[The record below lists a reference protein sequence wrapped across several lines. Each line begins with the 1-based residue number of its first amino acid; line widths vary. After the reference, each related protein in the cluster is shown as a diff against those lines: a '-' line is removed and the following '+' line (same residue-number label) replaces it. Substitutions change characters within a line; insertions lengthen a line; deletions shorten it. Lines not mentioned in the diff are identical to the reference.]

1 MTTANQT
8 LASPLQLQN
17 RIASRL
23 PAGAVDFAGRTMLAL
38 IFVLAG
44 YSKIG
49 AYDGNL
55 AYMASAGVPG
65 FLLPPVI
72 ALELLGGIALI
83 AGFQT
88 RLVAALL
95 AIFSISSAFLFHF
108 DLADQM
114 QFIMFFKN
122 IAMAG
127 GFLLLTIAPLGAWT
141 LDRKL
146 GA

>member
-1 MTTANQT
+1 MNNTTSQ
-8 LASPLQLQN
+8 PLPVNPN
-17 RIASRL
+17 RIADLL
-23 PAGAVDFAGRTMLAL
+23 PPGLTEFTGRTLLAL

-44 YSKIG
+44 YSKLG
-49 AYDGNL
+49 NYDGNL

-83 AGFQT
+83 AGFQV
-88 RLVAALL
+88 RLTALLL
-95 AIFSISSAFLFHF
+95 AIFSVSSAFLFHF

-122 IAMAG
+122 LAIAG
-127 GFLLLTIAPLGAWT
+127 GFLLLSVQRAGPWT

>member
-1 MTTANQT
+1 MTNA
-8 LASPLQLQN
+8 ASKTTPFNPN
-17 RIASRL
+17 RLVDLL
-23 PAGAVDFAGRTMLAL
+23 PPGLTEFTGRTLLAL

-44 YSKIG
+44 YSKLG
-49 AYDGNL
+49 NYDGNL

-83 AGFQT
+83 VGFQV
-88 RLVAALL
+88 RLIALLL
-95 AIFSISSAFLFHF
+95 AIFCVSSAFLFHLE
-108 DLADQM
+108 LADQM

-122 IAMAG
+122 LAIAG
-127 GFLLLTIAPLGAWT
+127 GFLLLSVQQPGPWT

>member
-1 MTTANQT
+1 MSTTPSNALPVNPNRVADLLPQG
-8 LASPLQLQN
+8 LAE
-17 RIASRL
+17 
-23 PAGAVDFAGRTMLAL
+23 FTGRTLLAL

-44 YSKIG
+44 FGKLG
-49 AYDGNL
+49 NYDGNL

-83 AGFQT
+83 VGFQV
-88 RLVAALL
+88 RLTALLL
-95 AIFSISSAFLFHF
+95 AIFCISSAFLFHF
-108 DLADQM
+108 QLADQM

-122 IAMAG
+122 IAIAG
-127 GFLLLTIAPLGAWT
+127 GFLLLSVHPSGPWT

>member
-1 MTTANQT
+1 MNTTTSSQ
-8 LASPLQLQN
+8 ASFNPN
-17 RIASRL
+17 RVADLL
-23 PAGAVDFAGRTMLAL
+23 PSGLVEFAGRTMLAL

-44 YSKIG
+44 YSKLG
-49 AYDGNL
+49 NYDGNL
-55 AYMASAGVPG
+55 AYMAAAGVPG

-83 AGFQT
+83 AGFQV
-88 RLVAALL
+88 RLTALLL
-95 AIFSISSAFLFHF
+95 AIFCVSSAFLFHF
-108 DLADQM
+108 QLADQM

-122 IAMAG
+122 IAIAG
-127 GFLLLTIAPLGAWT
+127 GFLLLSVQPAGPWT

>member
-1 MTTANQT
+1 MTSTTSRTTPFNPNR
-8 LASPLQLQN
+8 LADL
-17 RIASRL
+17 L
-23 PAGAVDFAGRTMLAL
+23 PPGLTEFAGRTLLAL
-38 IFVLAG
+38 MFVLAG
-44 YSKIG
+44 YSKLG
-49 AYDGNL
+49 NYDGNL

-83 AGFQT
+83 VGFQV
-88 RLVAALL
+88 RLIALL
-95 AIFSISSAFLFHF
+95 MAIFCVSSAFLFHF

-122 IAMAG
+122 IAIAG
-127 GFLLLTIAPLGAWT
+127 GFLLLSVQKAGPWT

>member
-1 MTTANQT
+1 MTTTTSRSVPFN
-8 LASPLQLQN
+8 PN
-17 RIASRL
+17 RIADLL
-23 PAGAVDFAGRTMLAL
+23 PPGLAEFAGRTMLAL

-44 YSKIG
+44 YSKLG
-49 AYDGNL
+49 NYDGNL
-55 AYMASAGVPG
+55 AYMASVGVPG

-83 AGFQT
+83 VGFQV
-88 RLVAALL
+88 RLTALLL
-95 AIFSISSAFLFHF
+95 AIFCISSAFLFHF

-122 IAMAG
+122 IAIAG
-127 GFLLLTIAPLGAWT
+127 GFLLLSVQTAGPWT